1 MLLGGL
7 IVATVAAATV
17 AVVLAGCDRPRS
29 RPQRRRRPPD
39 NSALAG
45 HAFLW
50 AIALNSFGTLFL
62 VGGSLYSIARRRRVR
77 ANLWIGG
84 GALVVALATG
94 LSRVGWYSL
103 VYAGQL
109 LGIAL
114 MFSGFA
120 FVGKEA
126 VRQPAPSSTRPRV
139 PYSRKARPA

>member
-1 MLLGGL
+1 MG
-7 IVATVAAATV
+7 
-17 AVVLAGCDRPRS
+17 DR
-29 RPQRRRRPPD
+29 
-39 NSALAG
+39 AEL
-45 HAFLW
+45 
-50 AIALNSFGTLFL
+50 FGTLFL

-94 LSRVGWYSL
+94 LSRADSYSL

-126 VRQPAPSSTRPRV
+126 VRQPAPSSTRVPREV
-139 PYSRKARPA
+139 QPEGKTRIALGLKGS